1 MTHYIRNQEVI
12 KELKLYVE
20 CGVTPAQA
28 HQLINKRFN
37 INTIYRE
44 VYTAYR
50 DVKLSLNK
58 LIDSKASD
66 TE

>member
-1 MTHYIRNQEVI
+1 MTHYIRNLAVI

-20 CGVTPAQA
+20 CGISPVQA

-37 INTIYRE
+37 INAIYRE

-58 LIDSKASD
+58 LINL
-66 TE
+66 